1 MVLDKLRGVSFN
13 WFAFVSLLEEQF
25 KTYDYMSTVIDQF
38 LVDFAS
44 QLPNLGLTEEEQRL
58 TEHSRIA

>member
-1 MVLDKLRGVSFN
+1 MVLDKLREVSFN

-25 KTYDYMSTVIDQF
+25 KTQGYTSAVFDQF